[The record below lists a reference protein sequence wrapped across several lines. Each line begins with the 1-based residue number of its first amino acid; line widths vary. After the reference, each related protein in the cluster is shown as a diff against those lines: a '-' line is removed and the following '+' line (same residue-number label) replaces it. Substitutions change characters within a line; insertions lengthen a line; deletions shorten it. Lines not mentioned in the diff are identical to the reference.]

1 MKKAAG
7 RGRDREDLKILLK
20 LRGKRAGERSSGSK

>member
-7 RGRDREDLKILLK
+7 RERDREDLKILLK
-20 LRGKRAGERSSGSK
+20 LREKRAGE